1 MVRLGLAGV
10 VTDAGTSAAIA
21 GVQVATNPASV
32 TTTTNGSGAYTLN
45 VTAGTY
51 DVLFTLSGYN
61 SNFVGAVNAP
71 ANGTATANVALVRVP
86 ANAAQDL
93 FSRPD
98 QSGIGTASDGHTWS
112 NDLNVFPNGKVSIV
126 SRQVFI
132 QTVAGNT
139 DHDTWMGI
147 AYRDEEITA
156 DINAV
161 GVIMPSGAEHGG
173 RLLAR
178 VMGSDQW
185 IVLALN
191 PSGST
196 LTIWVD
202 NSGNWAQIGSTPHA
216 FALNAWYHA
225 KLDVIGSSVYGK
237 AWAFG
242 TTEPAWQ
249 VTGAQSAINSAGV
262 AGLRTGG
269 ADAYFTNYLEIPIT
283 QISGKVTDAGTGAV
297 LTGVTVS
304 LNNGASTTTDGS
316 GKYVFA
322 GLAAGTYTVSA
333 APTGYNPGSATATV
347 STGMSALGTNLAL
360 VTPYVI
366 GAVGTDTGLWVLHSG
381 SPTFVSDGG
390 VLVGAPAVVAVPQT
404 SGPASPLYIAT
415 GSDHA
420 LYVRNDVQGWH
431 SLSPAPTYC
440 IDSPAGVVIAGT
452 LYVAC
457 EGQDN
462 ALWHAETAAPTG
474 TNLPT
479 VSVSSWQSLGGSLIA
494 GPAVGSVAGT
504 PTYLVVG
511 TDQHIYS
518 RDLSTG
524 FTRFAWPCINH
535 PALATFG
542 STAYFACHGT
552 NNALWYATNSGSGW
566 SSLQS
571 LGGTLVD
578 GVGLAATSTGPIFFV
593 EGVGGGVYQRSINTG
608 WTFDG
613 GQVQFGVGACAL

>member
-1 MVRLGLAGV
+1 M

-202 NSGNWAQIGSTPHA
+202 NSGNWA
-216 FALNAWYHA
+216 
-225 KLDVIGSSVYGK
+225 
-237 AWAFG
+237 
-242 TTEPAWQ
+242 
-249 VTGAQSAINSAGV
+249 
-262 AGLRTGG
+262 
-269 ADAYFTNYLEIPIT
+269 
-283 QISGKVTDAGTGAV
+283 
-297 LTGVTVS
+297 
-304 LNNGASTTTDGS
+304 
-316 GKYVFA
+316 
-322 GLAAGTYTVSA
+322 
-333 APTGYNPGSATATV
+333 
-347 STGMSALGTNLAL
+347 
-360 VTPYVI
+360 
-366 GAVGTDTGLWVLHSG
+366 
-381 SPTFVSDGG
+381 
-390 VLVGAPAVVAVPQT
+390 
-404 SGPASPLYIAT
+404 
-415 GSDHA
+415 
-420 LYVRNDVQGWH
+420 
-431 SLSPAPTYC
+431 
-440 IDSPAGVVIAGT
+440 
-452 LYVAC
+452 
-457 EGQDN
+457 
-462 ALWHAETAAPTG
+462 
-474 TNLPT
+474 
-479 VSVSSWQSLGGSLIA
+479 
-494 GPAVGSVAGT
+494 
-504 PTYLVVG
+504 
-511 TDQHIYS
+511 
-518 RDLSTG
+518 
-524 FTRFAWPCINH
+524 
-535 PALATFG
+535 
-542 STAYFACHGT
+542 
-552 NNALWYATNSGSGW
+552 
-566 SSLQS
+566 
-571 LGGTLVD
+571 
-578 GVGLAATSTGPIFFV
+578 
-593 EGVGGGVYQRSINTG
+593 
-608 WTFDG
+608 
-613 GQVQFGVGACAL
+613 

>member
-1 MVRLGLAGV
+1 V

-71 ANGTATANVALVRVP
+71 ANGTATANVALVGVP

-225 KLDVIGSSVYGK
+225 KLDVIGTIVYGK

-269 ADAYFTNYLEIPIT
+269 ADAYFANYLEIPIT

-404 SGPASPLYIAT
+404 NGPASPLYIAT

-440 IDSPAGVVIAGT
+440 IDNPAGVVIAGT